1 MAIFA
6 NSSTSAGGSGDTS
19 ANFSAGA
26 VLLRFILDLVKE
38 QRHQSETLIGRD
50 QVIATN
56 TSATPDADQEW
67 MAQHLL
73 MPIWA
78 YQSAAAYLIFISVL
92 GLFMNIVVVL
102 VIINDPQVG
111 LHVDSSS
118 LLNHI

>member
-1 MAIFA
+1 
-6 NSSTSAGGSGDTS
+6 
-19 ANFSAGA
+19 
-26 VLLRFILDLVKE
+26 
-38 QRHQSETLIGRD
+38 
-50 QVIATN
+50 
-56 TSATPDADQEW
+56 

-111 LHVDSSS
+111 LHVDSS